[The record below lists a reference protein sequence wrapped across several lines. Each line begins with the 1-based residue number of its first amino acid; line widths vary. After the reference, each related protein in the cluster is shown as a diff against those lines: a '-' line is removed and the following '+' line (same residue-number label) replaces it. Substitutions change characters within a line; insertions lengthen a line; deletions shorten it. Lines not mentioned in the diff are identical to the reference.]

1 MRNPTMPVFL
11 RPMRLILLLLLIVVA
26 PWRTEARRLKPKRL
40 PLPLLEVFHVQH
52 PAAVKVVW
60 TANGN
65 GFKARFN
72 EFGRAVEVTYDQAQ
86 QWTLRKRALYASELP
101 VAADRHLQSAH
112 TACSATQMTLWQR
125 PGEPDRI
132 RVRLSC
138 PGLSAP
144 VLVEFDAQGNYANNS
159 VTADPPASVS
169 RRKGKS

>member
-11 RPMRLILLLLLIVVA
+11 RPMRLILLLFLIVVV
-26 PWRTEARRLKPKRL
+26 PWQTEARRLKPKRL

-52 PAAVKVVW
+52 PAAVKAVW
-60 TANGN
+60 TAEGN
-65 GFKARFN
+65 GFKVRFN

-112 TACSATQMTLWQR
+112 TACSTAQITLWQR

-132 RVRLSC
+132 RVRLTC
-138 PGLSAP
+138 PIRSAA
-144 VLVEFDAQGNYANNS
+144 LWVEFDAQGNPSDTPESAE
-159 VTADPPASVS
+159 TPASVS

>member
-1 MRNPTMPVFL
+1 MRNPIQPVFL
-11 RPMRLILLLLLIVVA
+11 RVMRFVLLWLLIVLLPGVA
-26 PWRTEARRLKPKRL
+26 GARRLKPRRL
-40 PLPLLEVFHVQH
+40 PLPLLEVFHIQH
-52 PAAVKVVW
+52 PAAVKAVW
-60 TANGN
+60 MADGS
-65 GFKARFN
+65 GFRVRFT
-72 EFGRAVEVTYDQAQ
+72 EFGRVVEVTYDQAQ

>member
-11 RPMRLILLLLLIVVA
+11 RPMRLILLLLLMLA
-26 PWRTEARRLKPKRL
+26 ATWPTEARRLKPKRL

-60 TANGN
+60 TADGN

-112 TACSATQMTLWQR
+112 TACTATQMTLWQR

-138 PGLSAP
+138 PGRSAP
-144 VLVEFDAQGNYANNS
+144 VWVEFDAQGNPSDTPESAE
-159 VTADPPASVS
+159 TPASVS
-169 RRKGKS
+169 HRKGKT